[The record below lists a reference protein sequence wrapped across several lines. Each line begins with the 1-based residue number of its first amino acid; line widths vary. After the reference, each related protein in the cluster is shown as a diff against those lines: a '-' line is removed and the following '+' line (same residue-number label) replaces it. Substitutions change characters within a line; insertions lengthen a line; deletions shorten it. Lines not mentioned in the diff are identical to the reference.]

1 MKRVLALAMICF
13 LTGSLNVQAASDEP
27 QQASKPPPPSFP
39 PPQLALRIP
48 FEPTAFPS
56 AGRTYLAYE
65 LYLTNFSGQALTIG
79 RIEVLNA
86 DGSAEKPIATFTSEQ
101 LTTMLKTFAPRAPS
115 AAPNVTEV
123 AGGTTVVA
131 FMWVP
136 FEAGTAV
143 PARLRHRVLVSD
155 SPVEGATIGTHHTK
169 LRVLGAPLE
178 GTDWAALDGPSNAP
192 DNHHR
197 RGFVVLDA
205 APVISRRY
213 AIDWQQTKAGAAF
226 SGDAREV
233 SAYYAY
239 GKPVL
244 AVASGTVIAA
254 RNDLP
259 DNRPG
264 HGRDFHLAVPET
276 YDTLGGNTVTLD
288 IGDGQYAYYFHMQPG
303 SVRVKTGDRIRR
315 GQVLGQVGCS
325 GDARE
330 PHLHFEITTSPRQ
343 LVGEG
348 VPYVIESYRAK
359 VGDGPWQAHTRE
371 LPLRDRVVDF
381 SR

>member
-1 MKRVLALAMICF
+1 MKRVLAMVMFCV
-13 LTGSLNVQAASDEP
+13 LTGSLNVQAASDASQP
-27 QQASKPPPPSFP
+27 ASKPPEPSFP
-39 PPQLALRIP
+39 PPQLELRVP

-65 LYLTNFSGQALTIG
+65 LHLANYSGQPLTIG
-79 RIEVLNA
+79 RIEVLDANA
-86 DGSAEKPIATFTSEQ
+86 LVEKPIATFTSEQ
-101 LTTMLKTFAPRAPS
+101 LGMMLQTFAPRSPS
-115 AAPNVTEV
+115 AAPNAAEV

-143 PARLRHRVLVSD
+143 PAKLRHRVLASD
-155 SPVEGATIGTHHTK
+155 SPVEGATIGTHHSK
-169 LRVLGAPLE
+169 LRILGPPLE
-178 GTDWAALDGPSNAP
+178 GSNWVAADGPSNDA

-197 RGFVVLDA
+197 RGLVVLDA

-213 AIDWQQTKAGAAF
+213 AFDWQQREGGAAF
-226 SGDAREV
+226 SGDGREV
-233 SAYYAY
+233 RAYYSY

-244 AVASGTVIAA
+244 AVANGIVIAA

-264 HGRDFHLAVPET
+264 HGKDFVAAVPTTYET
-276 YDTLGGNTVTLD
+276 IGGNTVTLD

-303 SVRVKTGDRIRR
+303 SVRVKTGDRVRR

-330 PHLHFEITTSPRQ
+330 PHLHFEVTTSPRP

-348 VPYVIESYRAK
+348 VPYVIEAYRTK
-359 VGDGPWQAHTRE
+359 VGEGSSQTHTRE
-371 LPLRDRVVDF
+371 LPLRNMIVDF
-381 SR
+381 PR